1 MRRLHVSAL
10 AAGLLLMILASAC
23 SSAPAVVEPTAAAP
37 IGAAASPTAAP
48 PTVAPPTVAPA
59 TVAPAATAAPPTAA
73 PPTAA
78 PATAA
83 PATAAPATA
92 APATAAPATTAAP
105 PTAAPAAT
113 AAPPTATAAP
123 PTAALA
129 ADVVIYASDLQQSAL
144 TDELTF
150 WDDPVS
156 PGGKM
161 IGLPNTGDKLNAPP
175 EDDPHIT
182 FSAQVQ
188 GGIPYR
194 GWIHMKVGTPKGVSQ
209 ANRFYV
215 QFSDALDKANQP
227 VFTQGTGSYMTAQ
240 GPQQAGWIWVR
251 CESSDADAPDSLL
264 YFRGGKVTVRMQAGM
279 EGVGF
284 DQFLL
289 SPERFLDQP
298 PAEAIVQK

>member
-1 MRRLHVSAL
+1 V
-10 AAGLLLMILASAC
+10 
-23 SSAPAVVEPTAAAP
+23 
-37 IGAAASPTAAP
+37 
-48 PTVAPPTVAPA
+48 
-59 TVAPAATAAPPTAA
+59 
-73 PPTAA
+73 
-78 PATAA
+78 PATATA
-83 PATAAPATA
+83 VPATAVP
-92 APATAAPATTAAP
+92 TTAV
-105 PTAAPAAT
+105 
-113 AAPPTATAAP
+113 PTATAAP
-123 PTAALA
+123 PTAAPT
-129 ADVVIYASDLQQSAL
+129 ADVVVYASDLQPSAL

-150 WDDPVS
+150 WDDPAS

-182 FSAQVQ
+182 FQVQVQ
-188 GGIPYR
+188 GGMPYR
-194 GWIHMKVGTPKGVSQ
+194 GWVHMKVGTPKGVSQ

-227 VFTQGTGSYMTAQ
+227 VFTQGTGSFLTAQ
-240 GPQQAGWIWVR
+240 GPQQAGWIWVP
-251 CESSDADAPDSLL
+251 CDSSDPDAPDSLL

-289 SPERFLDQP
+289 SPTRYLDQP